1 LIVFAA
7 SPALT
12 STSSLRDL
20 RDAIADF
27 HAVYAAEL
35 DRGDVENWPSF
46 FTDDASYRVIARD
59 NHEASLPLCLMS
71 CEGIG
76 MIKDRAYAIKH
87 TEMYAPRYV
96 LHHVSLPRVT
106 GFDSGH
112 ATAEANFLIHET
124 LVDEPTRLLMAGRY
138 EDRFRVTPEG
148 ALKLAGR
155 TCIFDSVLVANCIVF
170 PV

>member
-1 LIVFAA
+1 MLAA

-12 STSSLRDL
+12 STPSLRDV

-27 HAVYAAEL
+27 HAAYAAEL

-46 FTDDASYRVIARD
+46 FTDDANYRVIARD
-59 NHEASLPLCLMS
+59 NHEAGLPLCLMS

-76 MIKDRAYAIKH
+76 MIRDRAYAIKH

-96 LHHVSLPRVT
+96 LHHVSLLRVT
-106 GFDSGH
+106 GLDSGH
-112 ATAEANFLIHET
+112 ASAEANFLVHET
-124 LVDEPTRLLMAGRY
+124 LVDEPTTLLMAGRY
-138 EDRFRVTPEG
+138 EDTFRLMPDGT
-148 ALKLAGR
+148 LKLAGR
-155 TCIFDSVLVANCIVF
+155 TCIFDSVLVSNCIVF